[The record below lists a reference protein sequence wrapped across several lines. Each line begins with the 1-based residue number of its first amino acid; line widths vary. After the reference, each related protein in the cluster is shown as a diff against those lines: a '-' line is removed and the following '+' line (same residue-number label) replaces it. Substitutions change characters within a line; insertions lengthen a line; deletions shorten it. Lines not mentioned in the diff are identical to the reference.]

1 MTRHSRLLTAF
12 AAAALAT
19 TLLAGCAGGAAP
31 TPTGTGDAGPST
43 TPTNAQPDPSP
54 TATTAPATAT
64 CESLITSDVLAE
76 LKEKGWTSQESP
88 FSAGGITLDEG
99 LQCMWADFSVASGN
113 LLIFGWAPITADD
126 AINMQAGLE
135 SEGWLREEADG
146 TVYITEDPMQ
156 APTTDENGYGMT
168 YQFGDG
174 WALVADVKQNL
185 LLIQRPGA

>member
-1 MTRHSRLLTAF
+1 MR
-12 AAAALAT
+12 
-19 TLLAGCAGGAAP
+19 
-31 TPTGTGDAGPST
+31 
-43 TPTNAQPDPSP
+43 
-54 TATTAPATAT
+54 
-64 CESLITSDVLAE
+64 VLYCRPR
-76 LKEKGWTSQESP
+76 Q
-88 FSAGGITLDEG
+88 
-99 LQCMWADFSVASGN
+99 V
-113 LLIFGWAPITADD
+113 GWAPITADD

-174 WALVADVKQNL
+174 WVLVADVKQNL